1 MNEADALELLRAG
14 VLAVILGSAPAVVAA
29 LAVGL
34 VISLFQALTQIQ
46 ESTLSFAPKII
57 AVAVA
62 LLVASPFIGSQI
74 VSFSERVQL
83 HIEQGF
89 R

>member
-14 VLAVILGSAPAVVAA
+14 VLAVILGSAPAVIAA

-34 VISLFQALTQIQ
+34 AISLFQALTQIQ

-57 AVAVA
+57 AVTVA

-74 VSFSERVQL
+74 VSFNERVQI